1 MYYRLDRGEEMRR
14 PEVILHNSISPDGCI
29 SGFTVNIGLHYGIV
43 GNYGAAIYGR
53 LKDSKNG
60 TFVRVFQSSPLSRML

>member
-29 SGFTVNIGLHYGIV
+29 SDFTVNIDLHHGIV
-43 GNYGAAIYGR
+43 GNYGAEIYIAGSSTA
-53 LKDSKNG
+53 KTG
-60 TFVRVFQSSPLSRML
+60 TLREFFQLSPLS